1 MSSRSAL
8 TSVLF
13 VAGAALVA
21 TTASVHAG
29 RVPGTQAPA
38 SAAAT
43 PAEARALI
51 DQYCVG
57 CHSDR
62 LKSGGLVLANLDVE
76 QAGPHAETW
85 EKVVK
90 KLQGGA
96 MPPAGSRRPDRATY
110 QTLISALEGTL
121 DRAAQQAPNPGR
133 PPIHRLNRLEYSNSS
148 RDLFGFEI
156 DGRTMLPA
164 DDSGFGFDNIADVL
178 SMSPGL
184 LERYLL
190 AAAKIARLAVGDATM
205 RPGVTTYQVGDQTLG
220 QDDRM
225 SEDLP
230 FGSRGGVA
238 IRHYFP
244 LDGEYRVKFY
254 LQRSDVA
261 DSNVIRG
268 LDVTNM
274 VDVRLDRKRVE
285 VFTIG
290 GEGKNPSYA
299 GQYTAQEF
307 VPDSE
312 AEARFFA
319 KAGTHVVGVS
329 LNRDNWEMEGVGI
342 GRLPLTS
349 IPFNRGRNSFS
360 GYGRVDMTIQK
371 VFIAGP
377 FDAKAPVDSEVYRRL
392 FVCRPTS
399 ADAEEPCARRILS
412 AIARRAYRRPVTDAE
427 VGTLLDF
434 YRSGRSGMSFEAGI
448 QNALERMLVDINFL
462 FRMEHDPDGA
472 LPGSVNRVSD
482 LELASRLSFFL
493 WSSIPDDEL
502 LNVAAQGHLG
512 DSAVLEQQVRR
523 MLADRRSD
531 VMVDN
536 FFGQWLFLRNM
547 SSHRPDPH
555 LFPEFDESLRA
566 AFQQET
572 SLFLKSQIR
581 EDRPVTEILSA
592 NYTFVNERLARH
604 YGIPDVLGSH
614 FRRITL
620 TDDTRAGLLGHGS
633 VLTVTSYADRTSV
646 VMRGKY
652 ILQNLLGIPPPP
664 PPPNVPPL
672 DDTVVNGSLRQRME
686 SHRKNPVC
694 ASCHAAIDPLGF
706 ALENFDGIGKFR
718 THDGNASVD
727 ASGVMVDGTKFD
739 GPVTF
744 RKALLS
750 RQDAVLGTTTEKL
763 LTYALG
769 RGVEFHDI
777 PAVRQIL
784 RDSASAD
791 HRWSAVILAIVK
803 STPFQMRRAQS

>member
-133 PPIHRLNRLEYSNSS
+133 PPIHRLNRLEYSNSI

-274 VDVRLDRKRVE
+274 VDVRLDRQRVE

-360 GYGRVDMTIQK
+360 GYGRVDMTIQM

-502 LNVAAQGHLG
+502 LTVAAQGHLG

-581 EDRPVTEILSA
+581 EDQPVTEMLSA